1 MGKFHVKGGE
11 TTLKG
16 FKNTTHYSDHLVV
29 FAKVR
34 PIFSPDFER

>member
-1 MGKFHVKGGE
+1 MGTCHVKGCE
-11 TTLKG
+11 TTLKD
-16 FKNTTHYSDHLVV
+16 FKKTTLYADHLVI